1 MLEGTFACLKLP
13 RITTSAECRGA
24 ARKNGGWHSKWGTL
38 IGKEECSGNDG
49 GNSVQPLPQAQWD
62 RATRGV
68 LESDDGFLC
77 LLKADSASWP
87 RENPPYGVNPSLLSF
102 CLGSSGNSGGRSRI
116 SPTPASSPPDVNV
129 RTRVRA
135 ETSDCARTS
144 GEGAPDLRPAFRLR
158 EGLKESHCPEIIPS
172 APSPQK
178 SYHRLSFL

>member
-1 MLEGTFACLKLP
+1 MAVGGRGRGRMSLYWIKDQSPEAQVLEGTFACLKPP
-13 RITTSAECRGA
+13 RITTSAECMGA
-24 ARKNGGWHSKWGTL
+24 ARKNEGWHSKWGTL
-38 IGKEECSGNDG
+38 IGKEECPGNG

-116 SPTPASSPPDVNV
+116 SPTLASSPPDVNV

-135 ETSDCARTS
+135 ETSDCARAS
-144 GEGAPDLRPAFRLR
+144 GGGCSRSQARFPPEGGA
-158 EGLKESHCPEIIPS
+158 
-172 APSPQK
+172 
-178 SYHRLSFL
+178 